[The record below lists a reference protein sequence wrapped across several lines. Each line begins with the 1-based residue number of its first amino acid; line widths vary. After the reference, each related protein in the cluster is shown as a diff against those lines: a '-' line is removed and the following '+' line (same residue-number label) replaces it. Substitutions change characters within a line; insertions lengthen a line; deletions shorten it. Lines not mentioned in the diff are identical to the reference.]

1 MSRNTSPTASL
12 TNLLSPVKVP
22 PVRLPADEDYDN
34 GVITSYTDRTQL
46 RGMIMQKEKE
56 LHDINDLRF
65 NTLEA
70 LMRDKDKSITELRI
84 KLNKLK
90 EDFQYNL
97 KLLEERDQELEKY
110 DQSFISFKGLLKDKE
125 NEVSELRVDLS
136 NMDSKMK
143 QEAMRFKDEVDGLS
157 QRIEDLNQQLSHCK
171 WTKEE
176 DLRRQREELEM
187 VKRDLLKQLRD
198 KEEQIEDQRRE
209 LTSAFDDAIRQ
220 RETESM
226 KREEALK
233 EVLNDRDV
241 KVKSLLRDVEA
252 KENKIKELFASID
265 ALSQTQKEVERKLKT
280 AANEYESLQ
289 MDKTQK
295 LNAAEEDKRQLL
307 LSQRALVDEY
317 ELKMSDML
325 KNIHQLEMTLVQ
337 QKDKYEENLRN
348 LTTQNDYK
356 VSELTTRSEKRIAQL
371 QSEVESTQRELKEAK
386 AQAKREKDKSLQT
399 EKELR
404 DQISEMEGKLKKEV
418 ANLKNQVKQQQVQFE
433 QTLEEEKMKSK
444 AAADKELNEVE
455 AKYEKLLSDE
465 REKGNDEYDK
475 FSKNTQNLLEEVA
488 ALKKDL
494 RQQEADHQHAMEDER
509 VQRKKEYE
517 AELRLVQKRYE
528 TALEEERSKHKSDAE
543 KLTRSYEEAIEE
555 WKTRSEEYHLHSSSL
570 ERELQRTSSQLTS
583 IQDELDQTVK
593 REKDVT
599 QQSKRTELKLQHS
612 EKNLMGLAGELDK
625 AKQNL
630 RDLKLKME
638 LVSESTKIVESIGD
652 LGLSRS
658 GSMRTGFLGSTLRDR
673 PNGFLAS
680 ADYGNLSPRSR
691 SPSRLNRSSELNRSG
706 SPKRNLTF
714 RDVLAGEADQL
725 ESDMNLTN
733 QFKSRI
739 AQLEDERAVMSI
751 KNQDLEL
758 QIARLKTVVSDMRLE
773 MNSIQT
779 TAISSVTDPTGTVNQ
794 LMKERAHLCEQLQS
808 MYENNDILSR
818 KMEELINLQRKTS
831 GSFSLSVD
839 VDFDE
844 AVSLRRKAQE
854 LNAQVMELQDECL
867 SLRAEIGR
875 LKDRIAALENE
886 NRALDG
892 HNSQLEVQTS
902 RLESQSRQFEVEVA
916 KLDKQNRE
924 LEHQTRLLENQNR
937 VLENQNRQLEVHTKQ
952 QQQQLLHTQTVMKEK
967 THKLEHIQSEIKL
980 LEEASNIL
988 AATSA
993 GSSPSVTPST
1003 VLTGV
1008 SSINTHS
1015 SSGAVTT
1022 PAPLP
1027 TTTATSATSAATFAT
1042 SVPSVLDH
1050 NDLTQ
1055 SFQFGSAFAS
1065 SLRRLVDTQPSSVSN
1080 GIRPSSGSSSTVTL
1094 KWEDS
1099 SNVHVGAPLLSST
1112 GSASSSRLMED
1123 RVSELLKARE
1133 RELAERERE
1142 IAVLS
1147 SKLLDERAELKTV
1160 YTEKEKL
1167 SHLTSVLKSDL
1178 DKALS
1183 DSYGSVSQNLF
1194 GSPSAR
1200 VIRESSDL
1208 DERRLGDL
1216 EHSLRELANQNRA
1229 LKDEIKKFGSTTHG
1243 AASDS
1248 FTKSLPSRPTSSL
1261 MPFDDQFNVSL
1272 RINPYDTNDDL
1283 PVRDRS
1289 NSMATHLSAGSS
1301 LMSSPLLQGTDA
1313 RQKLAEAK
1321 REILFAGQTS
1331 PAVKESTVLSASS
1344 SSSPLHNG
1352 GTDRLTLSELRAS
1365 ARSRVHASQRDDI
1378 NFARRSVRTYSKSNL
1393 HPDLQ

>member
-1 MSRNTSPTASL
+1 
-12 TNLLSPVKVP
+12 
-22 PVRLPADEDYDN
+22 
-34 GVITSYTDRTQL
+34 
-46 RGMIMQKEKE
+46 
-56 LHDINDLRF
+56 
-65 NTLEA
+65 
-70 LMRDKDKSITELRI
+70 
-84 KLNKLK
+84 
-90 EDFQYNL
+90 
-97 KLLEERDQELEKY
+97 
-110 DQSFISFKGLLKDKE
+110 
-125 NEVSELRVDLS
+125 
-136 NMDSKMK
+136 MDSKMK
-143 QEAMRFKDEVDGLS
+143 QEAMRFKDEVDGLA
-157 QRIEDLNQQLSHCK
+157 QRIEDLNQQLAHCK

-226 KREEALK
+226 KREGALK

-241 KVKSLLRDVEA
+241 KVKSLLRDAEA
-252 KENKIKELFASID
+252 KDTKIKELFASID
-265 ALSQTQKEVERKLKT
+265 TLSQTQKELERKLKT
-280 AANEYESLQ
+280 AASDYESLQ

-307 LSQRALVDEY
+307 LSQRGLVDEY

-337 QKDKYEENLRN
+337 QKDKYEETIRN

-356 VSELTTRSEKRIAQL
+356 VSELTTRSEKRVAQL

-418 ANLKNQVKQQQVQFE
+418 ANLKNQVKQQQVHYE
-433 QTLEEEKMKSK
+433 QTLDEERLKLK
-444 AAADKELNEVE
+444 ATADRELNEVE

-465 REKGNDEYDK
+465 REKGNAEYDK

-517 AELRLVQKRYE
+517 AELRLIQKRYE
-528 TALEEERSKHKSDAE
+528 TTLEEERSKHKSDAE

-555 WKTRSEEYHLHSSSL
+555 WKTRSEEYQLHSSSL
-570 ERELQRTSSQLTS
+570 ERELQRTSSHLTS
-583 IQDELDQTVK
+583 IQDELDQTAK

-673 PNGFLAS
+673 STNGFLGTVT
-680 ADYGNLSPRSR
+680 DYGNLSPRSR
-691 SPSRLNRSSELNRSG
+691 SPSRLNRSSELNRST
-706 SPKRNLTF
+706 SPKRSLTF
-714 RDVLAGEADQL
+714 RDVLAGDTDQL

-739 AQLEDERAVMSI
+739 SQLEDERAVLSI
-751 KNQDLEL
+751 KNQDLEF

-773 MNSIQT
+773 MNNIQT

-794 LMKERAHLCEQLQS
+794 LMKERAHLCQQLQS
-808 MYENNDILSR
+808 MYENNDVLSR

-854 LNAQVMELQDECL
+854 LSAQVMELQDECL

-875 LKDRIAALENE
+875 LKDRIAALEDE

-902 RLESQSRQFEVEVA
+902 RLESQSRQFEAEVA

-924 LEHQTRLLENQNR
+924 LEHQTRLLDKQNRELENQTRLLDKQNR
-937 VLENQNRQLEVHTKQ
+937 VLETQNKQLEVHTKQ
-952 QQQQLLHTQTVMKEK
+952 QQQQLLHTQTAMKEK
-967 THKLEHIQSEIKL
+967 THKLEHIKSEMKL

-1008 SSINTHS
+1008 GSVSTSST
-1015 SSGAVTT
+1015 VT
-1022 PAPLP
+1022 APP
-1027 TTTATSATSAATFAT
+1027 PPTTATSATSAT

-1050 NDLTQ
+1050 NDPTQ
-1055 SFQFGSAFAS
+1055 SFQFGTAFAS
-1065 SLRRLVDTQPSSVSN
+1065 SLRRLVDTQPSSVAN
-1080 GIRPSSGSSSTVTL
+1080 GMRPSSGSSSTVTL

-1112 GSASSSRLMED
+1112 GSASSSSRLMEE

-1147 SKLLDERAELKTV
+1147 SKLLEERAELKTV

-1178 DKALS
+1178 DRALS
-1183 DSYGSVSQNLF
+1183 DTYGSVSQNLF

-1200 VIRESSDL
+1200 VISESSDI

-1229 LKDEIKKFGSTTHG
+1229 LKDEIKKFGSTPHHG
-1243 AASDS
+1243 GISTDS

-1261 MPFDDQFNVSL
+1261 LPFDDQLNVSL

-1289 NSMATHLSAGSS
+1289 NSMGTHTSGGS
-1301 LMSSPLLQGTDA
+1301 LMSSPLQGTDA

-1321 REILFAGQTS
+1321 REIFLAGQAS
-1331 PAVKESTVLSASS
+1331 PAVKESTVLS

-1365 ARSRVHASQRDDI
+1365 ARSRVHSSQRDDI